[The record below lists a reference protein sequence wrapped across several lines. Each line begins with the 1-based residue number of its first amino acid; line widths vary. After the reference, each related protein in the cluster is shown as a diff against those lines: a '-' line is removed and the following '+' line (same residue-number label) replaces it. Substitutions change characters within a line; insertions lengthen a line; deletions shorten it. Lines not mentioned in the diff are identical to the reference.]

1 MTTLLS
7 IRAVRAMGCLC
18 GVLLAANFAF
28 AQLPDPVP
36 ASSDYPLF
44 ANDAPLD
51 DITERTVISDRR
63 VLQYAPIR
71 ESDIM
76 WEKRLWRVIDTREKM
91 NLSFVSPVS
100 PLFTIL
106 SEAATNGDLTVYS
119 TENDHFTKPLSSE
132 DVRAMLYKRDTIVV
146 FDPDTYEEQVT
157 VVENQLNW
165 EDVRRF
171 RLKEVW
177 FFDTRTSTLRVRIL
191 GIAPM
196 VDVKDDQG
204 NFRFEKPLFWVYYPS
219 ARKLLAGKKAVIP
232 NGNIAST
239 ISWEDLLEM
248 RYFSSYIIKEDN
260 VLDRR
265 LEDYLSGVD
274 LLLKSQQIEDELFNR
289 EQDMWSY

>member
-1 MTTLLS
+1 MTTLQSL
-7 IRAVRAMGCLC
+7 RAVRAMGCLC
-18 GVLLAANFAF
+18 GILLAANPAF
-28 AQLPDPVP
+28 AQTPDPNP
-36 ASSDYPLF
+36 ISNDY
-44 ANDAPLD
+44 PLD
-51 DITERTVISDRR
+51 DITERSVISDHR

-71 ESDIM
+71 ESDIF

-91 NLSFVSPVS
+91 NLSFVAPAS

-106 SEAATNGDLTVYS
+106 SDAALSGDLTVYS
-119 TENDHFTKPLSSE
+119 ADNDHFTKPLAPE
-132 DVRAMLYKRDTIVV
+132 DVRAMMFKHDTIYR
-146 FDPDTYEEQVT
+146 FDPDTYEEEVK
-157 VVENQLNW
+157 VVENEMNW

-177 FFDTRTSTLRVRIL
+177 FFDSRTSTLRVRIL
-191 GIAPM
+191 GIAPL

-204 NFRFEKPLFWVYYPS
+204 NFRYEKPLFWVHYPS
-219 ARKLLAGKKAVIP
+219 ARKLLAGRKAVIP

-265 LEDYLSGVD
+265 LEDYLTGVD
-274 LLLKSQQIEDELFNR
+274 LLMKSQQIEDELFNK